1 MQFET
6 TKKSGSPI
14 LTAQELRERA
24 QRLGFK
30 DKLSDADVGR
40 LLNDFD
46 QEKLGGLSFRSFL
59 RVCTLSLASP
69 DRKALSKTLT
79 IARTL
84 PGRERRGG
92 WDPTFW
98 L

>member
-40 LLNDFD
+40 LLDDFD
-46 QEKLGGLSFRSFL
+46 KEKLGGLSFESFL
-59 RVCTLSLASP
+59 RVCFRPCLNKRLSPRLSLS
-69 DRKALSKTLT
+69 
-79 IARTL
+79 
-84 PGRERRGG
+84 GRRM
-92 WDPTFW
+92 
-98 L
+98 